1 MTKHR
6 FRNSLKSL
14 FGSYLDPETNERLRG
29 NKSVIEDKVNKI
41 RQLIKGEDLGVE
53 DHDQSETR
61 KKQSI
66 DELFDDFLN
75 VYQALYEQY
84 DSLTGELRR
93 KFQKRREKESSSSSS
108 SDSDSDDSSK
118 KKVSKDDRG
127 LEREFQEVGEIKQ
140 ELDAALSEVADL
152 KRILATT
159 IKEHESL
166 NTEHLT
172 ALSKIQ
178 EADGIIRDLKVEAE
192 IWDSQKSKFQL
203 EIEELNLALSN
214 AGRNESELNER
225 LKGMETE
232 MNNYIEEKETARRKI
247 EEGEKTIDE
256 LKALADQ
263 LKEKLSATM
272 EEKEALNSQHLKTL
286 SRVHEAD
293 MITRDLKVESET
305 WGGEKSKFL
314 LEIEELN
321 QKLGAAGKLEAQLN
335 ERLKDIGIE
344 NEYLIKEKESAQR
357 TIEEMSQRL
366 SNAVKIEAELNGRL
380 KDIETEKDGLIKEK
394 EIAWKEIEQGKRVIE
409 ELNAMVDQLNSQ
421 LTITV
426 EEKKSLN
433 LQLEKEKVELLRS
446 IADHQR
452 NLKEHEDAY
461 KKLNDEFQECK
472 LKLDNAEMMMAEMSR
487 EFLNDIRSKEQVKDD
502 LELMVEDLKREL
514 EVKSDEINSLVENA
528 RTIEVKLRLSNQKL
542 RVTEQLLTE
551 KEEIFRKAELK
562 YQKERKLLEERIH
575 GLSATVVTNKV
586 TYQKTISTVSE
597 NINSNLSQLE
607 CVIRKFIL
615 EYAKYEKCV
624 METSRDLRLTKSWV
638 SNAIEETEGLK
649 KEVADLGKQLED
661 KKERESI
668 LVQQV
673 EKLEIKANKEGSEK
687 DGLVEAIH
695 ELEKRQTELEKLM
708 EEKNEGMVG
717 LKEEKKEAI
726 RQLCMLIEYHRD
738 RYDFLKDE
746 VLKLNVKGGQSVR

>member
-14 FGSYLDPETNERLRG
+14 FGSYLDPETNERLKG

-53 DHDQSETR
+53 DHDQSEIR

-66 DELFDDFLN
+66 DELIDDFLN

-159 IKEHESL
+159 SKEHESL
-166 NTEHLT
+166 NSEHLT
-172 ALSKIQ
+172 ALSKLQ

-192 IWDSQKSKFQL
+192 TWDSQKSKFQL

-214 AGRNESELNER
+214 AESELNER

-293 MITRDLKVESET
+293 MITRYLKVESET
-305 WGGEKSKFL
+305 WGVEKSKFL
-314 LEIEELN
+314 LEIEEQN
-321 QKLGAAGKLEAQLN
+321 QKLGAAGKLEAQLI

-366 SNAVKIEAELNGRL
+366 SNAVKIEAELSGRL

-394 EIAWKEIEQGKRVIE
+394 EIAWKEIEQGKRVRE

-421 LTITV
+421 LTITA

-472 LKLDNAEMMMAEMSR
+472 LKLDNAEMKMAEMSR
-487 EFLNDIRSKEQVKDD
+487 EFHNDIRSKEQVKDD

-575 GLSATVVTNKV
+575 GLSATVVANKV
-586 TYQKTISTVSE
+586 TYQKAISTVSE

-695 ELEKRQTELEKLM
+695 ELEKRQRELEKMM
-708 EEKNEGMVG
+708 EEKNEGMVD

>member
-14 FGSYLDPETNERLRG
+14 FGSYLDPETNERLKG

-53 DHDQSETR
+53 DHDQSEIR

-66 DELFDDFLN
+66 DELIDDFLN

-159 IKEHESL
+159 SKEHESL
-166 NTEHLT
+166 NSEHLT
-172 ALSKIQ
+172 ALSKLQ

-192 IWDSQKSKFQL
+192 TWDSQKSKFQL

-214 AGRNESELNER
+214 AESELNER

-293 MITRDLKVESET
+293 MITRYLKVESET
-305 WGGEKSKFL
+305 WGVEKSKFL

-366 SNAVKIEAELNGRL
+366 SNAVKIEAELSGRL

-394 EIAWKEIEQGKRVIE
+394 EIAWKEIEQGKRVRE

-421 LTITV
+421 LTITA

-472 LKLDNAEMMMAEMSR
+472 LKLDNAEMKMAEMSR
-487 EFLNDIRSKEQVKDD
+487 EFHNDIRSKEQVKDD

-575 GLSATVVTNKV
+575 GLSATVVANKV
-586 TYQKTISTVSE
+586 TYQKAISTVSE

-695 ELEKRQTELEKLM
+695 ELEKRQRELEKMM
-708 EEKNEGMVG
+708 EEKNEGMVD

>member
-1 MTKHR
+1 M
-6 FRNSLKSL
+6 
-14 FGSYLDPETNERLRG
+14 
-29 NKSVIEDKVNKI
+29 NKI

-53 DHDQSETR
+53 DHDQSEIR

-66 DELFDDFLN
+66 DELIDDFLN

-159 IKEHESL
+159 SKEHESL
-166 NTEHLT
+166 NSEHLT
-172 ALSKIQ
+172 ALSTIQ

-192 IWDSQKSKFQL
+192 TWDSQKSKFQL

-214 AGRNESELNER
+214 AESELNER

-256 LKALADQ
+256 LKALAYQ

-305 WGGEKSKFL
+305 WGVEKSKFL
-314 LEIEELN
+314 LEIEEQN
-321 QKLGAAGKLEAQLN
+321 QKLGAAGKLEAQLI

-366 SNAVKIEAELNGRL
+366 SNAVKIEAELSGRL

-394 EIAWKEIEQGKRVIE
+394 EIAWKEIEQGKRVRE

-421 LTITV
+421 LTITA

-472 LKLDNAEMMMAEMSR
+472 LKLDNAEMKMAEMSR
-487 EFLNDIRSKEQVKDD
+487 EFHNDIRSKEQVKDD

-575 GLSATVVTNKV
+575 GLSATVVANKV
-586 TYQKTISTVSE
+586 TYQKAISTVSE

-695 ELEKRQTELEKLM
+695 ELEKRQRELEKMM
-708 EEKNEGMVG
+708 EEKNEGMVD